1 MGALGNLIPLIV
13 LFVFVGVFG
22 YVGYQMY
29 VFTNELTERGKKKM
43 EKTNVTFTKEGLK
56 VGVKDVRDEDYTGTQ
71 QSVQEPSLEH
81 GTDCGSWSKH
91 ATQGGLRSAIT
102 TKTEDLIRLYL
113 SPVPFGSSAFDEPW
127 DVNLFQA

>member
-71 QSVQEPSLEH
+71 Q
-81 GTDCGSWSKH
+81 
-91 ATQGGLRSAIT
+91 
-102 TKTEDLIRLYL
+102 
-113 SPVPFGSSAFDEPW
+113 
-127 DVNLFQA
+127 